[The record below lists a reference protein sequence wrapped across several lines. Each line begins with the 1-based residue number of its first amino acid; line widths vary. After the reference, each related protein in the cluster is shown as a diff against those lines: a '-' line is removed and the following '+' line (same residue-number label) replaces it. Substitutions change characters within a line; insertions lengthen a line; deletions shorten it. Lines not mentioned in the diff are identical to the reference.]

1 MFSVSWSSCWLL
13 SVLKHR
19 PSTPPRQTTATWS
32 ATAGCLATPGS
43 AAWRATATVRPMATS
58 SSTVQLGRVGVQRGT
73 LAFRT
78 ATLIVNVPTVPQQ
91 LPPRHHLLRRQL
103 LILGKPQQLLH
114 ILGKPPLLDILTQ
127 LQHTLGKPP
136 LLDIPTQLHHI
147 LGKPPLPD
155 IPTQLLLILGKPPLL
170 DILGKPQLLPTR
182 GKPLLLDIPTQLLHI
197 LGKPPL
203 LDIPILLLHILGKL
217 PLLDTLTQLPPLLVI
232 LGKPQLLL
240 DILPQL
246 LRILGK
252 QLPQPS
258 LQDCAPTGG

>member
-13 SVLKHR
+13 LVLKHR

-32 ATAGCLATPGS
+32 ATAGCLATPES

-78 ATLIVNVPTVPQQ
+78 VTLIVNVPTVPQQ

-103 LILGKPQQLLH
+103 L
-114 ILGKPPLLDILTQ
+114 
-127 LQHTLGKPP
+127 
-136 LLDIPTQLHHI
+136 
-147 LGKPPLPD
+147 
-155 IPTQLLLILGKPPLL
+155 
-170 DILGKPQLLPTR
+170 
-182 GKPLLLDIPTQLLHI
+182 
-197 LGKPPL
+197 
-203 LDIPILLLHILGKL
+203 
-217 PLLDTLTQLPPLLVI
+217 I

>member
-13 SVLKHR
+13 LVLKHR

-32 ATAGCLATPGS
+32 ATAGCLATPES

-78 ATLIVNVPTVPQQ
+78 VTLIVNVPTVPQQ

-103 LILGKPQQLLH
+103 LILGKPQ
-114 ILGKPPLLDILTQ
+114 
-127 LQHTLGKPP
+127 
-136 LLDIPTQLHHI
+136 
-147 LGKPPLPD
+147 
-155 IPTQLLLILGKPPLL
+155 
-170 DILGKPQLLPTR
+170 
-182 GKPLLLDIPTQLLHI
+182 
-197 LGKPPL
+197 
-203 LDIPILLLHILGKL
+203 
-217 PLLDTLTQLPPLLVI
+217 
-232 LGKPQLLL
+232 LLL

-258 LQDCAPTGG
+258 LQEVALTAG